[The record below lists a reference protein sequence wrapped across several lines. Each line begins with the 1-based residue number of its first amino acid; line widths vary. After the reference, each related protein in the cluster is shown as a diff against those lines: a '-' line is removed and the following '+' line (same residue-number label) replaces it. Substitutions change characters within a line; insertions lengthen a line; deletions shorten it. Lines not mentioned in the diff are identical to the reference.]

1 MIKKKHGIFRKV
13 FLYTLVFL
21 ILTIFVATALFS
33 QQFKSFYDSS
43 QVKQLGDVFQ
53 PLSQSFAGK
62 SREQM
67 LEIADDFHQ
76 KNQSFQFRI
85 ETMNEEIVYETPNS
99 AQSDEQSY
107 TLIISLPQNLLL
119 RATNLTSST
128 NVYSDLMQKVIF
140 AALIML
146 LLAVAGALL
155 FAKWMTRPIRRLA
168 DDTQK
173 MMMRMSVED
182 TVYSNDEVGQLAN
195 DVHTMYE
202 NLKKTISELENEI
215 EREKE
220 MEENQRYFFS
230 AASHE
235 LKTPIAATK
244 ALVEGMLAG
253 VGDYTD
259 HPKYLRECL
268 KMLNAQNK
276 IITEILDIVSL
287 SGDKIKPTLEKINL
301 SELLKLLTTEYFTL
315 TESRNQTLTINI
327 PESATCVADKNL
339 LGRAISNIIM
349 NAIQNAPDGA
359 AIRVW
364 SECTDNKSYLY
375 ILNTNSHI
383 EENIRP
389 KLFEPFYREDKARSR
404 SGGRS
409 GLGLTLVKRML
420 DTMEIPFSLE
430 NTKDG
435 VLFKM
440 ELSTIE

>member
-1 MIKKKHGIFRKV
+1 MMKKKHGIFRKV

-21 ILTIFVATALFS
+21 ILTIFVAAALFA

-53 PLSQSFAGK
+53 PLSQSFEGK
-62 SREQM
+62 SEEQII
-67 LEIADDFHQ
+67 EIADDFHQ

-85 ETMNEEIVYETPNS
+85 ETMNEEVIYATPDS
-99 AQSDEQSY
+99 SQSDENSY

-119 RATNLTSST
+119 RAINLNSNTNI
-128 NVYSDLMQKVIF
+128 YHDLIQKVIF
-140 AALIML
+140 AVAIML
-146 LLAVAGALL
+146 FIAVAGALVL
-155 FAKWMTRPIRRLA
+155 AKWMTRPIRRLA
-168 DDTQK
+168 DNTQK
-173 MMMRMSVED
+173 MMMLMPVED

-268 KMLNAQNK
+268 KMLNAQNR

-287 SGDKIKPTLEKINL
+287 SGDKIKPASETINL

-315 TESRNQTLTINI
+315 AESRNQTLTINVS
-327 PESATCVADKNL
+327 ESVNCVADRNL

-364 SECTDNKSYLY
+364 AKYNSNKSHLY

-383 EENIRP
+383 EENIKH

-420 DTMEIPFSLE
+420 DTMAIPFSLE

-440 ELSTIE
+440 ELTTTK

>member
-1 MIKKKHGIFRKV
+1 M
-13 FLYTLVFL
+13 
-21 ILTIFVATALFS
+21 ILTIFVATTLFAG
-33 QQFKSFYDSS
+33 QFKSFYDSS
-43 QVKQLGDVFQ
+43 QMKQLGDVFQ
-53 PLSQSFAGK
+53 PLSHGLEGK
-62 SREQM
+62 SID
-67 LEIADDFHQ
+67 EILKVADDFYQ

-85 ETMNEEIVYETPNS
+85 ETMDKEVVYATPNS
-99 AQSDEQSY
+99 SQSDERSY
-107 TLIISLPQNLLL
+107 TLMITLPQNLLL
-119 RATNLTSST
+119 RAINLNSNTNI
-128 NVYSDLMQKVIF
+128 YHDLIQKVIF
-140 AALIML
+140 AVIIML
-146 LLAVAGALL
+146 FIAIAGALAL
-155 FAKWMTRPIRRLA
+155 AKWMTLPIRQLA
-168 DDTQK
+168 EDTQK
-173 MMMRMSVED
+173 MMMLMPVAD
-182 TVYSNDEVGQLAN
+182 TRYDNDEVGQLAN

-253 VGDYTD
+253 VGDYPD

-287 SGDKIKPTLEKINL
+287 SSDKIKPTSETINL
-301 SELLKLLTTEYFTL
+301 AELLELLTTEYFTL
-315 TESRNQTLTINI
+315 AESRNQTLTIDVS
-327 PESATCVADKNL
+327 ESVRCVADKSL

-349 NAIQNAPDGA
+349 NAIQNAPNGA
-359 AIRVW
+359 AINVW
-364 SECTDNKSYLY
+364 TERDNNKLLLY

-383 EENIRP
+383 EENVKH
-389 KLFEPFYREDKARSR
+389 KLFEPFYREDKVRSR

-430 NTKDG
+430 NTKGG

-440 ELSTIE
+440 ELSTTK